1 MAAKKAVKEAPVV
14 KTIEEL
20 RAELVAKQQ
29 DLVDATKGHKLGEL
43 VNPRVLTITR
53 KEIARLHTAIR
64 AIELAEVKEKK

>member
-1 MAAKKAVKEAPVV
+1 MATKKAAKEAPVV

-20 RAELVAKQQ
+20 KAELATKQQ
-29 DLVDATKGHKLGEL
+29 DLVEATRGNKLGEL
-43 VNPRVLTITR
+43 VNPRVLGQTR